1 MSSDF
6 GSDSPLV
13 LLQQLECSE
22 ERSVGYPSMA
32 LSKWR
37 HQPNHRRFVARAW
50 QNLVAL
56 TLSPD
61 FAGASPS
68 MIANENVTP

>member
-1 MSSDF
+1 
-6 GSDSPLV
+6 
-13 LLQQLECSE
+13 
-22 ERSVGYPSMA
+22 MA